1 VGAQKTSKKEIP
13 MISCTIQR
21 GRRNG
26 RLLFGFSVLAAAAS
40 TITVLTIIQAKAQD
54 TPDDLRAR
62 RLTLALAVP
71 GTDERGGDSAVGQ
84 SNAQTIAAPKLTLE
98 PGSDSTAGESKDLQE
113 INRKLSNPVSD
124 VWALFTEFDLFFSGG
139 NVNQGSEEV
148 GGRMLFQPIMPLTLW
163 GEGKDAWKLISRP
176 TLPILFSQPV
186 PTGFD
191 QFTHLGGLG
200 DLQLPTLIAPPTGK
214 LIFGLGPDWLF
225 PTATRS
231 EFGRQQWGVG
241 PSGVLGYVTKE
252 FTVVVLPQY
261 YFGIGG
267 WGDKPSANYMSLL
280 YAFIYHLPDGWDIG
294 TNPTV
299 SYDHTASSGNQ
310 WNVPVG
316 LFVGKMVKI
325 GKMPVKFQLGI
336 EYSVVK
342 ENDFGQ
348 RAQIKFNIIPV
359 IPSLIKHP
367 LFGGE

>member
-1 VGAQKTSKKEIP
+1 
-13 MISCTIQR
+13 MMSCTIR
-21 GRRNG
+21 RVGRIG
-26 RLLFGFSVLAAAAS
+26 RLLFGVSVLAAAAS
-40 TITVLTIIQAKAQD
+40 TIAVSATVQAQAQD
-54 TPDDLRAR
+54 TADDLRPR
-62 RLTLALAVP
+62 RLTLARAEP
-71 GTDERGGDSAVGQ
+71 GTDERGGDSAAGE

-98 PGSDSTAGESKDLQE
+98 PGSGSTQGESEDLQE
-113 INRKLSNPVSD
+113 VNRKLSNPVSD
-124 VWALFTEFDLFFSGG
+124 VWALFTEFDLFFSDGD
-139 NVNQGSEEV
+139 VNRGSDEV
-148 GGRMLFQPIMPLTLW
+148 GGRMIFQPIMPIPLY
-163 GEGKDAWKLISRP
+163 GEGKDEWKLITRP

-225 PTATRS
+225 PTATRT

-241 PSGVLGYVTKE
+241 PSGVFGYATKE
-252 FTVVVLPQY
+252 FTAVVLPQY

-267 WGDKPSANYMSLL
+267 WGDKPDANYMSLL
-280 YAFIYHLPDGWDIG
+280 YAFIYHLPGGWDIG
-294 TNPTV
+294 TNPTI
-299 SYDHTASSGNQ
+299 SYDHTASSGNR

-336 EYSVVK
+336 EYSVVS
-342 ENDFGQ
+342 EDDFGQ

-359 IPSLIKHP
+359 IPSLIRSP
-367 LFGGE
+367 LFGGK